1 MIDLESM
8 PRYQHQTIEQS
19 ISQRDCDREK
29 GLLVEAPPVFK
40 NDEVMATL
48 VSLATSTY
56 FLCFAQENYHFTN
69 KIKV

>member
-19 ISQRDCDREK
+19 SSQRNCDRER
-29 GLLVEAPPVFK
+29 GLLIEASPVFE
-40 NDEVMATL
+40 NAEVIATL
-48 VSLATSTY
+48 LSLATSNY
-56 FLCFAQENYHFTN
+56 FLCFAQANYHFTN